1 MGWFDFMKK
10 NGELER
16 IISEMESN
24 RQNNYKDAA
33 QKDFKELVQR
43 FEQLAEAGTLS
54 EKQKVYYE
62 EKIEGYREEL
72 KGYTHKDQKPF
83 WT

>member
-10 NGELER
+10 SGELER

-43 FEQLAEAGTLS
+43 FEQMSEAGELS
-54 EKQKVYYE
+54 EKQKMYYE